1 MAADKN
7 DKNAKDVNEELH
19 EELHEGFGEVNLG
32 ESGLDLPIDLNE
44 PAADETPV
52 HNPVTPEDLAALAQ
66 VEAEL
71 NERWNETHIDP
82 TLDRIRELM
91 GERGQHPRPRLHRR
105 ILVRIAHQHHPSI
118 CRGGDLEKAHHIRS
132 RHHAGLINHHD
143 CGLIP
148 PQHTGRSDRI
158 KPVDLMEHP
167 CDRR

>member
-32 ESGLDLPIDLNE
+32 EPGLDLPIDLNE

-91 GERGQHPRPRLHRR
+91 DLLEQLDGELSTSVGQWDDNARVAYEGAQLQWAASSKRQQEIVQRL
-105 ILVRIAHQHHPSI
+105 
-118 CRGGDLEKAHHIRS
+118 
-132 RHHAGLINHHD
+132 
-143 CGLIP
+143 
-148 PQHTGRSDRI
+148 
-158 KPVDLMEHP
+158 VDVAEQS
-167 CDRR
+167 